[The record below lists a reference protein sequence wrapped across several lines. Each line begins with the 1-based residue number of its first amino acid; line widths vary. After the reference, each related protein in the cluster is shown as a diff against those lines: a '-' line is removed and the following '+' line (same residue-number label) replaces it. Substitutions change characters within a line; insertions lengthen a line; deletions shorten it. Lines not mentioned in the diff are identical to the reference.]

1 MSGNVTKDIST
12 FDEMIHVHP
21 RSSSTASHPTA
32 TRRRTP
38 LTRIAGI
45 CMRVSFARRRQTMA
59 PHPHATRTLPTRHRA
74 REKLRQRFHEPQGY
88 ADEDCAAHAA
98 TTSSTSLNTFSVVV
112 VARPYGMSFALPL
125 ETPSRN
131 EVIVLAGNG
140 RPRTPRTPR
149 QQGYSQGAG

>member
-21 RSSSTASHPTA
+21 RSSSAASHPTA

-59 PHPHATRTLPTRHRA
+59 PHPHATRTLPTRQ
-74 REKLRQRFHEPQGY
+74 RERERNSDKDSTNHKDMRMRIVPPTPPPSLPPSTRSL
-88 ADEDCAAHAA
+88 
-98 TTSSTSLNTFSVVV
+98 SSSSLLV
-112 VARPYGMSFALPL
+112 PM
-125 ETPSRN
+125 ECHSRCHWRRHL
-131 EVIVLAGNG
+131 VT
-140 RPRTPRTPR
+140 R
-149 QQGYSQGAG
+149 